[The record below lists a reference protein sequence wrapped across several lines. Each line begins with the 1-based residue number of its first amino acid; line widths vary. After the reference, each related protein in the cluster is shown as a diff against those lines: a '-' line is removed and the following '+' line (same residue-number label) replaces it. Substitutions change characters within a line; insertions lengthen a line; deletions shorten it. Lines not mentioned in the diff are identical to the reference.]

1 MHSLI
6 NYIRFVAMKHQIIKE
21 VITMFTIAQWV
32 VLVFLLL
39 IGLII
44 SVVLL
49 ADKDTRIAGLA
60 IVFSTIIVTILL
72 AIFLN
77 WYNTSTASGIRG
89 MKDFRSNLSNGIE
102 REITITTEDGREVF
116 RYQGKIDVE
125 SDHTDNY
132 IKFESED
139 GKRYIIYYGIQ
150 DTVKIIEK

>member
-1 MHSLI
+1 
-6 NYIRFVAMKHQIIKE
+6 
-21 VITMFTIAQWV
+21 MFTITQWV
-32 VLVFLLL
+32 VLVFSLL

-116 RYQGKIDVE
+116 HYQGKIDVE

>member
-1 MHSLI
+1 
-6 NYIRFVAMKHQIIKE
+6 MKHQIIKE
-21 VITMFTIAQWV
+21 VIVMFTIAQWV

-39 IGLII
+39 IGLGI
-44 SVVLL
+44 SL
-49 ADKDTRIAGLA
+49 AFFVDKDTRIAGLV
-60 IVFSTIIVTILL
+60 IVFSTVVVTVLL

-116 RYQGKIDVE
+116 HYQGKIDVE

>member
-1 MHSLI
+1 
-6 NYIRFVAMKHQIIKE
+6 
-21 VITMFTIAQWV
+21 MFTIAQWV
-32 VLVFLLL
+32 ILVFLLL
-39 IGLII
+39 IGIGI
-44 SVVLL
+44 SVVFL

-60 IVFSTIIVTILL
+60 IVFSTVVVTVLL

-116 RYQGKIDVE
+116 HYQGKIDVE